1 MPKNLI
7 GSLELEDPFD
17 LVATLE
23 SGQVFRW
30 RRVDSKWYAGIVG
43 RYPLLLRQEPG
54 KLVYRCDFG
63 IANEIEEALFAFF
76 RLDDSLLD
84 VYESVNGDAKLSD
97 VIKRNLGLR
106 LIRQEP
112 WECLISFVCSSVSN
126 IPRISRNM
134 EAIAKK
140 TVSPK
145 LVDTHSIYPFPTV
158 AQLANCREEE
168 LRELGLGF
176 RAKYVT
182 RISWL
187 IANEQ
192 FDLFGLK
199 SASYNDAKTALM
211 SLPGVGAK
219 VADCILVFSFDKLQG
234 FPVDRWVRRSIKER
248 YFENTYVTDTDIV
261 SWAQERW
268 GSYAGYIQQYLF
280 QDQRLINARR

>member
-1 MPKNLI
+1 MSKNLI
-7 GSLELEDPFD
+7 GSLNVEDPFD
-17 LVATLE
+17 LAATLE

-43 RYPLLLRQEPG
+43 CYPLLLRQESG
-54 KLVYRCDFG
+54 KILYRCDFG
-63 IANEIEEALFAFF
+63 VANEIEEALFTFF

-84 VYESVNGDAKLSD
+84 VYKSVSGDPKLRD
-97 VIKRNLGLR
+97 VMNRHFGLR

-126 IPRISRNM
+126 IPRISKNM
-134 EAIAKK
+134 EALAQR
-140 TVSPK
+140 TFNSK
-145 LVDTHSIYPFPTV
+145 LVGGHAIYLFPTV
-158 AQLANCREEE
+158 AQLASFREEE

-176 RAKYVT
+176 RAKYIA
-182 RISWL
+182 RIAWL

-199 SASYNDAKTALM
+199 SASYSAAKMALM

-219 VADCILVFSFDKLQG
+219 VADCILVFSLDKLQG
-234 FPVDRWVRRSIKER
+234 FPVDRWVRRSIKEG
-248 YFENTYVTDTDIV
+248 YFENAHISDTDIV

-268 GSYAGYIQQYLF
+268 GLYAGYIQQYLF
-280 QDQRLINARR
+280 QDQRLTNV